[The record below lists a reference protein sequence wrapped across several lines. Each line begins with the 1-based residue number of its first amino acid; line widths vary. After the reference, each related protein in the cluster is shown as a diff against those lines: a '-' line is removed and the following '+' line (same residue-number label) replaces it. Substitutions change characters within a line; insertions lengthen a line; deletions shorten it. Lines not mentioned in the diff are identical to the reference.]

1 MATAQGFTDLILWQ
15 KAHKYTLGVY
25 TATQNFPGSEQFG
38 LSNQLR
44 RAAVSVC
51 SNIAEGFDRGTNK
64 EFKQFLMIARGSLT
78 ETQAQLI
85 LAHDLLYID
94 DVNFKKLADQSVEV
108 HKLINSFMKHLQTR
122 QLATR

>member
-1 MATAQGFTDLILWQ
+1 MATVQKFTDLIMWQ

-25 TATQNFPGSEQFG
+25 RITESFPKSEQFG
-38 LSNQLR
+38 LSNQIR
-44 RAAVSVC
+44 RAAVSIC
-51 SNIAEGFDRGTNK
+51 SNVVEGFDRGTSK

-85 LAHDLLYID
+85 LAHDLRYID
-94 DVNFKKLADQSVEV
+94 DVNFKKLANQSVEI
-108 HKLINSFMKHLQTR
+108 HKLINGFMKHLQTR